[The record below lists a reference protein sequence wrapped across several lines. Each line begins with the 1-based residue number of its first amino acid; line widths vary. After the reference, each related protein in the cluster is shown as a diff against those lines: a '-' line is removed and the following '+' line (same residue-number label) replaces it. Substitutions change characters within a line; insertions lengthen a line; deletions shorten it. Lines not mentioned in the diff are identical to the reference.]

1 MTWEEAAISLIKW
14 AFGAIGGGLIFKTA
28 MEKFGERKRRKRMRR
43 QLYEG
48 ILLNYESFLVR
59 IRVATSTEGIKQ
71 GTPFRFRQK
80 LNLYLAAW
88 ENYSSE
94 ANKGFLYTLD
104 EAATIQDIFENF
116 EAINFVSDEN
126 PYELLRTARE
136 AVASV
141 DEAILQGKLDKDLLK
156 EVAAPSV
163 WNFISELI
171 EGKRKSYKVALNPF

>member
-1 MTWEEAAISLIKW
+1 MTWEEAAISVTKW
-14 AFGAIGGGLIFKTA
+14 AFGAIGGGLVFKTI
-28 MEKFGERKRRKRMRR
+28 MEKFGERERRKRMRR

-48 ILLNYESFLVR
+48 ILLNYESFLER

-71 GTPFRFRQK
+71 GTPFRFKDK

-88 ENYSSE
+88 ENYSSQE
-94 ANKGFLYTLD
+94 NKALLYTLD
-104 EAATIQDIFENF
+104 EAATVQNIYESFEV
-116 EAINFVSDEN
+116 INFVADDN
-126 PYELLRTARE
+126 PYDVLHSARA

-163 WNFISELI
+163 WRFISELI
-171 EGKRKSYKVALNPF
+171 EGKRESYKVALNPF